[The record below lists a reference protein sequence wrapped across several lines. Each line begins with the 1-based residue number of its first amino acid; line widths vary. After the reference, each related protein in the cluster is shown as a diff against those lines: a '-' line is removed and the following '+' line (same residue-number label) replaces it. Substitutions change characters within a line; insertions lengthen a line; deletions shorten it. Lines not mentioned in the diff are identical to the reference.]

1 MKFIYYIFSILPL
14 KLLYVLSDLMSFLL
28 KKFYRKN
35 VVKKNLINSFP
46 EKNDNEII
54 NIYNAFYKNLC
65 DLFVE
70 VIKAYT
76 ITSKEIKKRVIIENY
91 EEIDKIIKNEKKPIV
106 ILATH
111 QCNWE
116 WLLLA
121 VGVYFR
127 RNFVCSYK
135 QLSNKTFD
143 EIMLKTRSK
152 FGIKM
157 IEAKESVTYLNKNL
171 NKLEI
176 VALAADQSPRIDMKV
191 YWQKLLNQETAFYRG
206 IELLP
211 KRFKSKVFFISMR
224 RSIRGIYNVKLI
236 NLDSPPYELKKSEIL
251 PKYVDFLE
259 KEIYKNPS
267 DWLWSHKRW
276 KVNKR

>member
-14 KLLYVLSDLMSFLL
+14 KFLYVLSDLISFIL

-35 VVKKNLINSFP
+35 VVINNLINSFP
-46 EKNDNEII
+46 EKSDDEIN
-54 NIYNAFYKNLC
+54 NIYNAFYENLC

-70 VIKAYT
+70 VIKAHT
-76 ITSKEIKKRVIIENY
+76 ITSKEIKKRVVIENY
-91 EEIDKIIKNEKKPIV
+91 KEIDQIIKKEKKPII

-121 VGVYFR
+121 LGAYFR

-135 QLSNKTFD
+135 KLSNKTFD

-157 IEAKESVTYLNKNL
+157 IEAKDSVAYLNKNL

-176 VALAADQSPRIDMKV
+176 IALAADQSPRIDMKV
-191 YWQKLLNQETAFYRG
+191 YWHKLLNQETAFYRG

-211 KRFKSKVFFISMR
+211 KRFNSKVFFISMR
-224 RSIRGIYNVKLI
+224 RSVRGFYTVRLI

-251 PKYVDFLE
+251 PKYVGFLE

-267 DWLWSHKRW
+267 DWLWSHRRW

>member
-1 MKFIYYIFSILPL
+1 MIYYIISILPL
-14 KLLYVLSDLMSFLL
+14 KFLYVLSDSMSFFL
-28 KKFYRKN
+28 KKFYRKS
-35 VVKKNLINSFP
+35 VVKNNLINSFP
-46 EKNDNEII
+46 EKNDAEIN
-54 NIYNAFYKNLC
+54 NIFNAFYKNLC

-91 EEIDKIIKNEKKPIV
+91 EEINKIIINEKKPI
-106 ILATH
+106 ILLATH

-121 VGVYFR
+121 LGAYFR
-127 RNFVCSYK
+127 KNFVCSYK
-135 QLSNKTFD
+135 KLSNKTFD
-143 EIMLKTRSK
+143 KIMLKTRSK

-157 IEAKESVTYLNKNL
+157 IEAKDSVTYLNKNL

-176 VALAADQSPRIDMKV
+176 IALASDQSPRIDMKV
-191 YWQKLLNQETAFYRG
+191 YWQKLLNQKTAFYRG

-211 KRFKSKVFFISMR
+211 KRFNSKVFFISMR
-224 RSIRGIYNVKLI
+224 RSKRGFYNVRLI
-236 NLDSPPYELKKSEIL
+236 NLDSPPYELKKPEIL
-251 PKYVDFLE
+251 PKYVKFLE

-276 KVNKR
+276 KINKR